1 MRGDHDVL
9 EDGMVFT
16 IEPGLYD
23 IGSFRVRIEDVV
35 VTDKGC
41 RSLTTFPAS

>member
-1 MRGDHDVL
+1 
-9 EDGMVFT
+9 MVFT